1 MIEVLKNP
9 FKSIIVADE
18 NGQELRIDEGN
29 TIAFVNENGEVIT
42 GELIKIVGKKNI
54 ALTIQPPDTQR
65 QEIWYL
71 NDVREIKVV
80 DQ

>member
-1 MIEVLKNP
+1 MIEIVEKP
-9 FKSIIVADE
+9 FKSMIVSGE
-18 NGQELRIDEGN
+18 NGHELRIDEGN

-42 GELIKIVGKKNI
+42 GALIKIVGKKNV

-71 NDVREIKVV
+71 NDIREIKIIS
-80 DQ
+80 